1 MSSAPVC
8 YNRRMLSILIPTY
21 NEQDSV
27 RPLHEQ
33 LTEVLV
39 PLEESHEIIFI
50 NDGSEDSTEERL
62 NALAEQDEHVK
73 VIHFRRNFGQTSA
86 LMAGIDFAS
95 GDIII
100 LMDAD
105 LQNDPADIPKLLD
118 KLSDGYDVVSGWRY
132 NRKDHGRRTFVS
144 RVANWVISRVS
155 GVRLHDFGCT
165 LKAYRRDVLSTT
177 RLYGEMHR
185 FIPIY
190 ATWEGA
196 KVAEVRVN
204 HRPRRQGKSNYGME
218 RILKV
223 MLDLI
228 VVQFLAHY
236 ATRPIYVFGGFGLL
250 SLLVSFVA
258 GLWTLYLKFWG
269 GKDFVSTP
277 VPLLLVMAFITG
289 VMCILMGLMAEIN
302 MRVYYE
308 AQGKA
313 SYLVKRTINLD
324 E

>member
-1 MSSAPVC
+1 
-8 YNRRMLSILIPTY
+8 MLSILIPTY
-21 NEQDSV
+21 NEQDNIE
-27 RPLHEQ
+27 PLYEQ
-33 LTEVLV
+33 LTGVLE
-39 PLEESHEIIFI
+39 LLSESHEIIFI
-50 NDGSEDSTEERL
+50 NDGSIDATEDRL
-62 NALAEQDEHVK
+62 NALAKRDKHVK

-86 LMAGIDFAS
+86 MMAGIDFAS
-95 GDIII
+95 GDILIP
-100 LMDAD
+100 MDAD
-105 LQNDPADIPKLLD
+105 GQNDPADIPKLLD
-118 KLSDGYDVVSGWRY
+118 KLAEGYDVASGWRSD
-132 NRKDHGRRTFVS
+132 RKDHRRRRIAS
-144 RVANWVISRVS
+144 RVANWIIARVS
-155 GVRLHDFGCT
+155 GVHLHDFGCT
-165 LKAYRRDVLSTT
+165 LKAYRRDVLTST

-196 KVAEVRVN
+196 KVAEVQVN
-204 HRPRRQGKSNYGME
+204 HHPRRHGKSSYGME
-218 RILKV
+218 RIIKV
-223 MLDLI
+223 VLDLI

-236 ATRPIYVFGGFGLL
+236 STRPIYVFGGFGLL
-250 SLLVSFVA
+250 SLAISFA
-258 GLWTLYLKFWG
+258 SGLWALYLKFWG

-277 VPLLLVMAFITG
+277 VPLLLIMAFITG